1 MRKST
6 INKLTSLIMAFIM
19 SMVFAS
25 TALAGTYS
33 WTDSEGNYYL
43 ATVTKG
49 SNTTRNTTVSSSST
63 HHQNGSYTVIGN
75 GPWYVSYTGSM
86 SFNMYSTQLKN
97 AAQDEGL
104 YPSISQSKTFETTVS
119 VPASAPS
126 GYYCIRATILGNPG
140 NYSVKLKESG
150 STTYT
155 ILTTGSFNFG
165 IRMCSGAP
173 AGYYVLSF
181 DD

>member
-1 MRKST
+1 MYKSKA
-6 INKLTSLIMAFIM
+6 IKLTSLVIALIM
-19 SMVFAS
+19 SVVLSS
-25 TALAGTYS
+25 TAFAGTYS
-33 WTDSEGNYYL
+33 WTDSEGNNYL

-49 SNTTRNTTVSSSST
+49 SNTTRSVAISSSST
-63 HHQNGSYTVIGN
+63 HHQNGSYTVIGS
-75 GPWYVSYTGSM
+75 GPWYVSYTGNM
-86 SFNMYSTQLKN
+86 SFSMYSAQLKS
-97 AAQDEGL
+97 AAQNEGL

-173 AGYYVLSF
+173 AGYYVLSL

>member
-1 MRKST
+1 MYKSKA
-6 INKLTSLIMAFIM
+6 IKLTSLVIALIM
-19 SMVFAS
+19 SVVLSS
-25 TALAGTYS
+25 TAFAGTYS
-33 WTDSEGNYYL
+33 WTDSEGNNYL

-49 SNTTRNTTVSSSST
+49 SNTTRSVAISSSST
-63 HHQNGSYTVIGN
+63 HHQNGSYTVIGS
-75 GPWYVSYTGSM
+75 GPYDVPEDVKSRAEEHEKAKS
-86 SFNMYSTQLKN
+86 
-97 AAQDEGL
+97 AAQNEGL